1 MLVESID
8 DIESTSEII
17 LDGIVGKLS
26 GEHGDN
32 PALLT
37 LCTEVGVLKSSA
49 LGVSDG
55 PFGVTSGGTVA
66 NTAFSFSSESR
77 RCYEVLKC

>member
-1 MLVESID
+1 M
-8 DIESTSEII
+8 T
-17 LDGIVGKLS
+17 LDGIVKTPS

-32 PALLT
+32 PALLI

-55 PFGVTSGGTVA
+55 PFGVTSGGGVA
-66 NTAFSFSSESR
+66 NTAFPFSSESR
-77 RCYEVLKC
+77 CCCKFLKFYNFVLS